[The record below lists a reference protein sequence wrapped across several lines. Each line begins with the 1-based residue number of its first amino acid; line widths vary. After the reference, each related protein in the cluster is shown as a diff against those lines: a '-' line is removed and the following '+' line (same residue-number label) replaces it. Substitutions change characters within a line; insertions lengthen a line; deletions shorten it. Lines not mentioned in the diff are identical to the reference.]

1 MITTTSFK
9 SLIVAQR
16 RHPTEWLW
24 RECQSIKSQFCEA
37 VVKAGYLSWEQM
49 VSAACRYRLGASKL
63 GGVIFWQIDQDER
76 VRDGKVMYYG
86 PDCHRLKDKLH
97 HPTWVST
104 LLRQRDPFPNA
115 PHETSHCFFGTH
127 LLTESYFKSHTEIT
141 EITERPKGQM
151 EITDDT
157 DYFLNTDFMDYKDSA
172 AKAAPAQPVP
182 KALSVISEISVCH
195 KERPKGQ
202 MEITERPKGQIEIT
216 DDTDYFLNTDFMDYK
231 DSAAKA
237 APAQPVP
244 KALSVIS
251 EISVCHKNTVCVVEA
266 EKTAVILSEV
276 YPQYVWLAAGGLG
289 EVQVE
294 KFRPLRGH
302 KVVLFPDTDPDG
314 TAFKRW
320 SEAATLVMNQV
331 FWEDSP
337 PIRVSPL
344 LELHAT
350 PDQKSRKIDLV
361 DFLSE
366 TNVNNNH
373 NFIH

>member
-1 MITTTSFK
+1 
-9 SLIVAQR
+9 
-16 RHPTEWLW
+16 
-24 RECQSIKSQFCEA
+24 
-37 VVKAGYLSWEQM
+37 
-49 VSAACRYRLGASKL
+49 
-63 GGVIFWQIDQDER
+63 
-76 VRDGKVMYYG
+76 
-86 PDCHRLKDKLH
+86 
-97 HPTWVST
+97 
-104 LLRQRDPFPNA
+104 
-115 PHETSHCFFGTH
+115 
-127 LLTESYFKSHTEIT
+127 
-141 EITERPKGQM
+141 
-151 EITDDT
+151 
-157 DYFLNTDFMDYKDSA
+157 
-172 AKAAPAQPVP
+172 
-182 KALSVISEISVCH
+182 
-195 KERPKGQ
+195 
-202 MEITERPKGQIEIT
+202 
-216 DDTDYFLNTDFMDYK
+216 MDYK

-266 EKTAVILSEV
+266 EKTAVIMSEL

-314 TAFKRW
+314 TAFRRW

-350 PDQKSRKIDLV
+350 PDQKNRKIDLV